1 MDFLG
6 GTNMFHPIGGIKY
19 FSVFLFLIYIALC
32 FGCGGDSGNGN
43 INEQTPNPVTNSGF
57 GNPQLV
63 EIIGYPTDSYQNV
76 QEPFI
81 SRDGQFLFFNSG
93 QSERNKDLLYAE
105 WDINQTSFIFQ
116 GEIQGVNT
124 ASNLEANPTMD
135 ENFNLFYINNTA
147 APAWISAGVF
157 QPEEMNL
164 SGNTNILGP
173 PNIQLSGTTATV
185 NMGVE
190 ISSDGNTLYFSRAVF
205 LNAGQPNQVIS
216 ASDIL
221 FAKKIGDAFVYDE
234 TNAVMIMQNINT
246 DEDLE
251 YAACISEDG
260 LEFFFTRL
268 TSDTITDAI
277 PDSQIMLAVRA
288 NTLEAFS
295 VPQPVDG
302 IPNHSK
308 FVEAP
313 TLYGNTLYYHQFDG
327 GVANLYKVTRQ

>member
-1 MDFLG
+1 MY
-6 GTNMFHPIGGIKY
+6 HQIAGIKN
-19 FSVFLFLIYIALC
+19 FSVLFLLASMVFC
-32 FGCGGDSGNGN
+32 WGCGGDSG
-43 INEQTPNPVTNSGF
+43 INQTPQTDFDNF
-57 GNPQLV
+57 KLV
-63 EIIGYPTDSYQNV
+63 EIVGYPTAIYQNI

-81 SRDGQFLFFNSG
+81 SRDGQYLFFNSG
-93 QSERNKDLLYAE
+93 QSEFNKDLLYAK
-105 WDINQTSFIFQ
+105 WDITQDSFVFQ

-135 ENFNLFYINNTA
+135 DNYNFFYINNTA
-147 APAWISAGVF
+147 APSWISTGTF
-157 QPEEMNL
+157 QPDTMNL
-164 SGNTNILGP
+164 SSDSSILGLP
-173 PNIQLSGTTATV
+173 SIELSGSTATV

-216 ASDIL
+216 TSDIL
-221 FAKKIGDAFVYDE
+221 FAKKIDDAFVYDE
-234 TNAVMIMQNINT
+234 ATAVMIMQYINT

-260 LEFFFTRL
+260 LELFFTRL
-268 TSDTITDAI
+268 ASDTITDAT
-277 PDSQIMLAVRA
+277 PDSQIMRAVRS
-288 NTLEAFS
+288 NTSEAFS

-313 TLYGNTLYYHQFDG
+313 TLYGNTLYYHQFDDR
-327 GVANLYKVTRQ
+327 VANLYKVVLQ